1 MNKKI
6 TEFIKVSRDKRI
18 EDLMGV
24 STDIAYF
31 NDFLARN
38 NEDQLRDDLAE
49 EEKKKFTQDLES
61 KNRNIKF
68 KDGRDQQK
76 IHELNVKIN
85 TVDEVKKKKMQYMET
100 YENVLRYINLLDNPT
115 PELLEQLELLAKL

>member
-1 MNKKI
+1 
-6 TEFIKVSRDKRI
+6 
-18 EDLMGV
+18 MGV